1 MTLTTAVLSDRVTP
15 RVKKPFLAGVA
26 TAFLIGVLASI
37 LPGPQALAVDSPS
50 ASSAASQLLPS
61 HGVAPSVSE
70 DNYRPECL
78 PPNQAAD
85 CPPPTRWASIV
96 EATGFVDGI
105 IICTWGVCGHPDS
118 YYRQYHNNKG
128 IILLDLAQMTLEQQP
143 GPGWWYVNGTF
154 IRDSFEKNATA
165 RAGIHRVDLSWS
177 TGGLGMSDEDI
188 VFTVSVSPTGEKI
201 ETRNNSLQIRS
212 LAPEVKHT
220 FTITA
225 TLPSGKKL
233 TAPVVSAT
241 PLVDPNPDCLPSGQA
256 TECLSAT
263 NWAHVSI
270 ETGLIVTV
278 AVCTPRVCGD
288 PQSDYSRIYRERGI
302 ILVEL
307 VNTPAWVGWLY
318 VDGQFIDPRPA
329 QSGDSSETVDSEGTF
344 GQPSNGS
351 TSSPGADGTTDSG
364 SSGEGTLDD
373 GDSAPQA
380 TSGEPLDQTDLKNSE
395 MAPTANEPEGGESNA
410 DVSSLSERFTI
421 SELPESRGN
430 HSDDADGATG
440 SSGTIVERIVR
451 FLSDLVGQI
460 FSRS

>member
-1 MTLTTAVLSDRVTP
+1 
-15 RVKKPFLAGVA
+15 
-26 TAFLIGVLASI
+26 
-37 LPGPQALAVDSPS
+37 
-50 ASSAASQLLPS
+50 
-61 HGVAPSVSE
+61 
-70 DNYRPECL
+70 
-78 PPNQAAD
+78 
-85 CPPPTRWASIV
+85 
-96 EATGFVDGI
+96 
-105 IICTWGVCGHPDS
+105 
-118 YYRQYHNNKG
+118 
-128 IILLDLAQMTLEQQP
+128 LLDLARMTLEQQP

-154 IRDSFEKNATA
+154 VRDSFEKNATA

-188 VFTVSVSPTGEKI
+188 VFTVSVSPTGQKI
-201 ETRNNSLQIRS
+201 ETRNNSLEIRS
-212 LAPEVKHT
+212 LAPGVKHT

-307 VNTPAWVGWLY
+307 VDTPAWVGWLY

-329 QSGDSSETVDSEGTF
+329 QNDEPSAPVEAEEPSGHQSNEPGSSHGTDDSGTSDTSVESGPISHESASGDTEKPS
-344 GQPSNGS
+344 GQPS
-351 TSSPGADGTTDSG
+351 TSSTNSPSADGITDSG
-364 SSGEGTLDD
+364 SSGEATLDD
-373 GDSAPQA
+373 GESAPQA
-380 TSGEPLDQTDLKNSE
+380 TSGEPSDQTDLKNSE

-421 SELPESRGN
+421 SELPESSGN
-430 HSDDADGATG
+430 QSDDADGATG
-440 SSGTIVERIVR
+440 SSGTIVERIMR